1 MGREPEWFGADLDSP
16 YQPGGD
22 GTGPLGSQSLTRDQS
37 TTLAPGEPGVRISL
51 VVGFLLLVCA
61 ATAAI
66 IVAVTSAAAE
76 RWAAHSL
83 EVRRVQSVL
92 FSAIQDAETGQRGF
106 LLTGDTEYLRPYDSA
121 RQRLPA
127 LRRALR
133 GLTADNSAQQRR
145 LADMDRVIDL
155 RMGQLE
161 ATVNLGRQGRFEA
174 AIDFVKNGQG
184 RVVMRQL
191 RRLSDDFETAEATLL
206 AKRQADVATQRS
218 LLVGVIVLAL
228 LAAAVLAVAI
238 GREAREHARQL
249 VDHNAALKNEIAQ
262 RERAEA
268 QLRQAQKME
277 ALGQL
282 TGGVA
287 HDFNNMLAIIVGNLD
302 LLIRRLSGQEK
313 LLTFAGNALS
323 GANRAAALT
332 KGLLAFSRQQ
342 PLDPKSTDVNKCV
355 ADMSELLRRSL
366 GEHIAVET
374 VLGGGL
380 WRAFVDPPQLE
391 SAILNLAVNARD
403 AMGASGLRGQRGG
416 RLTIETA
423 NAYLDRSYADAHEE
437 VEAGQ
442 FVLVAITDTGGGM
455 TPEVME
461 RAFDPFFT
469 TKGVGEG
476 TGLGLSQVHGFL
488 KQSRGHIKLYSEL
501 GVGTTVKLYLPRDTQ
516 GGVADEPVAVAPVA
530 TAGQAFTVLIAEDD
544 PDVRTFAISAARE
557 LGYQVVE
564 ADGAALALERLAER
578 PEIDLLLTDVIM
590 PGVNGRQLVDAAL
603 AVRPDLKVVYMTGYT
618 RNAIVHNGTLDAGT
632 RLLTKPFT
640 LEQLDREL
648 RDALA
653 E

>member
-1 MGREPEWFGADLDSP
+1 MRL
-16 YQPGGD
+16 
-22 GTGPLGSQSLTRDQS
+22 
-37 TTLAPGEPGVRISL
+37 SL

-61 ATAAI
+61 AVAAMV
-66 IVAVTSAAAE
+66 VAISGAAAE
-76 RWAAHSL
+76 RWASHSV
-83 EVRRVQSVL
+83 EVRRVQTVT
-92 FSAIQDAETGQRGF
+92 FSALQDAETAQRGY
-106 LLTGDTEYLRPYDSA
+106 LLTHDPAYLQPYNQTHD
-121 RQRLPA
+121 RLPA
-127 LRRALR
+127 LKAQLRALV
-133 GLTADNSAQQRR
+133 ADNPAQRR
-145 LADMDRVIDL
+145 RVADLIQAIDTKMAELDLTVAMARDGRADAAIARLKTNLGKAQMDRV
-155 RMGQLE
+155 R
-161 ATVNLGRQGRFEA
+161 A
-174 AIDFVKNGQG
+174 
-184 RVVMRQL
+184 
-191 RRLSDDFETAEATLL
+191 LSQDFETYEANLL
-206 AKRQADVATQRS
+206 VQRQAAVADQRS
-218 LLVGVIVLAL
+218 LLIGVIVLAL
-228 LAAAVLAVAI
+228 VAAAVLAYAVT
-238 GREAREHARQL
+238 RETRDHAREL
-249 VDHNAALKNEIAQ
+249 SGHNLALKTEIAQ

-302 LLIRRLSGQEK
+302 MLIRRLSGQEK
-313 LLTFAGNALS
+313 LLSLAENALS

-342 PLDPKSTDVNKCV
+342 PLDPKPTDVNKCV
-355 ADMSELLRRSL
+355 ADMSELLRRAL

-374 VLGGGL
+374 VLAGGL

-403 AMGASGLRGQRGG
+403 AMSEANLGGG
-416 RLTIETA
+416 RLTIETS
-423 NAYLDRSYADAHEE
+423 NAFLDKAYADAHDE

-469 TKGVGEG
+469 TKRLGEG

-516 GGVADEPVAVAPVA
+516 GLPLDEPVVPAPVVA
-530 TAGQAFTVLIAEDD
+530 RGEAFTVLVAEDD
-544 PDVRTFAISAARE
+544 PGVRSFTVSAARE
-557 LGYQVVE
+557 LGYKVIE
-564 ADGAALALERLAER
+564 ADGAAVALERLAQR
-578 PEIDLLLTDVIM
+578 PEINLLLTDVVM
-590 PGVNGRQLVDAAL
+590 PGSNGRQLVEAAL
-603 AVRPDLKVVYMTGYT
+603 ALRPDLKVVYMTGYT

-648 RDALA
+648 RDALSGQ
-653 E
+653 

>member
-1 MGREPEWFGADLDSP
+1 M
-16 YQPGGD
+16 
-22 GTGPLGSQSLTRDQS
+22 TRNWS
-37 TTLAPGEPGVRISL
+37 INVAPRGHGVRVSL
-51 VVGFLLLVCA
+51 VVGFMLLVCA
-61 ATAAI
+61 AIAAI
-66 IVAVTSAAAE
+66 VVAVTSAGAE

-83 EVRRVQSVL
+83 EVRRVQTVM
-92 FSAIQDAETGQRGF
+92 FSALQDTETAQRGY
-106 LLTGDTEYLRPYDSA
+106 LLTGDPDYLRPYDHA
-121 RQRLPA
+121 HDRLPA
-127 LRRALR
+127 LKRDLRAAVADNPAQATR
-133 GLTADNSAQQRR
+133 LTALEQALDIKLAELDRTVAQARAGHADLAIAR
-145 LADMDRVIDL
+145 LKTNQGRAMMDRVRDL
-155 RMGQLE
+155 SQ
-161 ATVNLGRQGRFEA
+161 A
-174 AIDFVKNGQG
+174 
-184 RVVMRQL
+184 
-191 RRLSDDFETAEATLL
+191 FETAEARLL
-206 AKRQADVATQRS
+206 AERQAAAATQRS
-218 LLVGVIVLAL
+218 LLIGVIVLAL
-228 LAAAVLAVAI
+228 VAAALLAFAVI
-238 GREAREHARQL
+238 REARDHAREL
-249 VDHNAALKNEIAQ
+249 TDHNAALKAEIAQ

-282 TGGVA
+282 TGGIA

-302 LLIRRLSGQEK
+302 MLIRRLSGQEK
-313 LLTFAGNALS
+313 LLSLAENALS

-342 PLDPKSTDVNKCV
+342 PLDPKSTEVNKCV

-403 AMGASGLRGQRGG
+403 AMMANGEGGGKAGG
-416 RLTIETA
+416 RLTIETS
-423 NAYLDRSYADAHEE
+423 NAFLDRAYADTHEE
-437 VEAGQ
+437 VEPGQ

-469 TKGVGEG
+469 TKRLGEG

-516 GGVADEPVAVAPVA
+516 GVAVEEIVAPRPIVA
-530 TAGQAFTVLIAEDD
+530 SGGAFTVLIAEDD
-544 PDVRTFAISAARE
+544 PGVRTFAVSAARE
-557 LGYQVVE
+557 LGYKVIE
-564 ADGAALALERLAER
+564 ADGAAVALERLGQR
-578 PEIDLLLTDVIM
+578 PEISLLLTDVVM
-590 PGVNGRQLVDAAL
+590 PGSNGRQLVDAAL
-603 AVRPDLKVVYMTGYT
+603 LLRPDLKVVYMTGYT

-653 E
+653 G

>member
-1 MGREPEWFGADLDSP
+1 MR
-16 YQPGGD
+16 
-22 GTGPLGSQSLTRDQS
+22 
-37 TTLAPGEPGVRISL
+37 VSL

-61 ATAAI
+61 AVAAI
-66 IVAVTSAAAE
+66 VVAVTSAGTE

-83 EVRRVQSVL
+83 EVRRLQAVT
-92 FSAIQDAETGQRGF
+92 FSALQDAETAQRGY
-106 LLTGDTEYLRPYDSA
+106 LLTGDPDYLKPYEA
-121 RQRLPA
+121 THARLPG
-127 LRRALR
+127 LRRQLHAAV
-133 GLTADNSAQQRR
+133 ADNPEQEKRLVALDAAIDIKLAELDRTVAQARAGHADAAIAR
-145 LADMDRVIDL
+145 LRTNVGRTMMDRVREL
-155 RMGQLE
+155 S
-161 ATVNLGRQGRFEA
+161 AAFEA
-174 AIDFVKNGQG
+174 A
-184 RVVMRQL
+184 
-191 RRLSDDFETAEATLL
+191 EAGLL
-206 AKRQADVATQRS
+206 DERQATVATQRS
-218 LLVGVIVLAL
+218 LLIGVIVLAL
-228 LAAAVLAVAI
+228 VGAAILAFAVA
-238 GREAREHARQL
+238 RETRDHAREL
-249 VDHNAALKNEIAQ
+249 TDHNAALKKEILQ

-302 LLIRRLSGQEK
+302 MLIRRLSGQEK
-313 LLTFAGNALS
+313 LLSLAENALS

-342 PLDPKSTDVNKCV
+342 PLDPKPTDVNKCV

-403 AMGASGLRGQRGG
+403 AMSAQREAGVRIGG
-416 RLTIETA
+416 RLTIETS
-423 NAYLDRSYADAHEE
+423 NAFLDRAYADSHEE
-437 VEAGQ
+437 VEPGQ

-469 TKGVGEG
+469 TKGLGEG

-501 GVGTTVKLYLPRDTQ
+501 GLGTTVKLYLPRDTK
-516 GGVADEPVAVAPVA
+516 GVAVEEPVAPRAIVAS
-530 TAGQAFTVLIAEDD
+530 GEAFTLLIAEDD
-544 PDVRTFAISAARE
+544 PGVRAFAVGAARE
-557 LGYQVVE
+557 LGYRVIE
-564 ADGAALALERLAER
+564 ADGAATALERLAQR
-578 PEIDLLLTDVIM
+578 PEIDVLLTDVVM
-590 PGVNGRQLVDAAL
+590 PGSNGRQLVDAAL
-603 AVRPDLKVVYMTGYT
+603 VLRPDLRVIYMTGYT
-618 RNAIVHNGTLDAGT
+618 RNAIVHNGALDAGT